1 LKSSIKRAV
10 DTLLSGGVIAYPTE
24 GVFGLGCL
32 PTDELAIRRLLK
44 IKQRDPGMGFILLAA
59 SPAQLEAWVAADDL
73 ARLPPPKA
81 AQPTTWIAQAG
92 PLVTPLISGKHDG
105 VAVRITTNPTAALL
119 CNAARSPLTSTSANL
134 SGKQVVRNK
143 WQLRLTF
150 GALVDYIVPGECGPA
165 SGPSEIRRLATG
177 EVLRA
182 GIA

>member
-1 LKSSIKRAV
+1 
-10 DTLLSGGVIAYPTE
+10 
-24 GVFGLGCL
+24 
-32 PTDELAIRRLLK
+32 
-44 IKQRDPGMGFILLAA
+44 
-59 SPAQLEAWVAADDL
+59 
-73 ARLPPPKA
+73 
-81 AQPTTWIAQAG
+81 
-92 PLVTPLISGKHDG
+92 LISGKHDG